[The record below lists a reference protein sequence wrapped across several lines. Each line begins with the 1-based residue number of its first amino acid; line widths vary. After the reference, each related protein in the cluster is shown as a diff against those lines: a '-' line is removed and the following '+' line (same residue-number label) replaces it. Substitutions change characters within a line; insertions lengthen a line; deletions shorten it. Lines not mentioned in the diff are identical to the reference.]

1 MRSLLYIIGTIL
13 GLLGLGYAL
22 AHGMYVTSLATG
34 IAVGCLLVSAY
45 KRQQLLR
52 FQRDQIIREN
62 AELHKRL
69 AEGERRLR
77 YMRRLAENV
86 ETALIVVTPTGH
98 IEWCNPTAQK
108 ILGDTPSV
116 LPEAVADA
124 IAHEKEEVNGMAL
137 SATEQKIEGHRRIII
152 ALKDIHHLME
162 QRDIE
167 AWRQLTRVLSHEIL
181 NSITPIITIVE
192 ALQTSHEGTE
202 LSEGLSVIERR
213 CRSLAGFVESYRSLA
228 RVDEPKRTT
237 FDAREF
243 LSDLCHLF
251 PQCRYV
257 VEPEGLQLTADR
269 TQMEQ
274 LMVNLL
280 RNAIEADAT
289 HITIHARPQRL
300 TIADDGQGM
309 TPDVVEQIFT
319 PFFST
324 KQQGSGIGLSLCR
337 QIITRHGGTIQ
348 VSSHPGE
355 GTTFEIT
362 L

>member
-1 MRSLLYIIGTIL
+1 MRSLLYIIGIIL

-22 AHGMYVTSLATG
+22 AHGMYATSLATG

-62 AELHKRL
+62 AELHERL

-152 ALKDIHHLME
+152 ALKDIHRLME

-213 CRSLAGFVESYRSLA
+213 CRSPASWRATAAWHEWTNRS
-228 RVDEPKRTT
+228 EPRSMPGSFCPT
-237 FDAREF
+237 
-243 LSDLCHLF
+243 C
-251 PQCRYV
+251 
-257 VEPEGLQLTADR
+257 
-269 TQMEQ
+269 
-274 LMVNLL
+274 
-280 RNAIEADAT
+280 AT
-289 HITIHARPQRL
+289 
-300 TIADDGQGM
+300 
-309 TPDVVEQIFT
+309 
-319 PFFST
+319 
-324 KQQGSGIGLSLCR
+324 
-337 QIITRHGGTIQ
+337 
-348 VSSHPGE
+348 SSHNV
-355 GTTFEIT
+355 GTWWSPRDSNSRRIARRWNN
-362 L
+362 